1 MQRYATA
8 AVAGTYSCVILALA
22 TGALA
27 GIRIIEGASLW
38 VAAPAILI
46 VPLFLA
52 VPVALF
58 FLPASYVTHRIV
70 KRFRLRHPA
79 FHCLAGIFS
88 VVFTFAVIALAAFVV
103 SSGNV
108 DPYEAQLSFDQTQWP
123 MDLAFHATWILSSAI
138 SGYAFFATR
147 NLGANAHA

>member
-8 AVAGTYSCVILALA
+8 AVAGTYSGVVLALA
-22 TGALA
+22 TTALA
-27 GIRIIEGASLW
+27 GINMLEGASPW
-38 VAAPAILI
+38 VAAPAIII

-58 FLPASYVTHRIV
+58 FLPAGYVMHRIL
-70 KRFRLRHPA
+70 KRLRLAHPA
-79 FHCLAGIFS
+79 FHCLAGTLTVIS
-88 VVFTFAVIALAAFVV
+88 TFAVIALAAFAA
-103 SSGNV
+103 SSEYV

-138 SGYAFFATR
+138 GGYTFFATR
-147 NLGANAHA
+147 NLGAQPNA

>member
-8 AVAGTYSCVILALA
+8 AVAGTYSGVVLALTTTA
-22 TGALA
+22 FA
-27 GIRIIEGASLW
+27 GINMLEGASLW

-58 FLPASYVTHRIV
+58 FLPASYMMHRIV
-70 KRFRLRHPA
+70 KHFRLAHPA
-79 FHCLAGIFS
+79 FHCLAGILA
-88 VVFTFAVIALAAFVV
+88 VIFTFAVIALAAFST
-103 SSGNV
+103 SSEYV

-138 SGYAFFATR
+138 GGYAFFASR
-147 NLGANAHA
+147 NLGAHHHA